1 MSTPETAVKHYRAML
16 RLQRSA
22 RAAAAVAWSSLS
34 AAYLSESWDSVS
46 PALERAVSRLQLDAA
61 TRGAGYGGNTLADQ
75 GLYEAP
81 EAWVDPSALSGVSSR
96 GASLGAALYSAI
108 PHTKDLIAGGMPERV
123 ALARG
128 REVLQM
134 SAATQVADAG
144 RTAAGLDTFARPK
157 VGYVRMLNPPSCSRC
172 AVLAGRFYRNNEGFQ
187 RHPRCDCVH
196 VPTTRTE
203 AASSEGLVHDP
214 YAYFESLP
222 EAAQDKTFGKAQA
235 QAIRDG
241 ADLFQ
246 VVNAR
251 RGMSYAGVSAD
262 GSRRGQKVASDFT
275 REGTTKRG
283 YYGWI
288 TGDFTKQGG
297 RYQRTR
303 QARMT
308 PDAIYAQGL
317 PREAT
322 LDLLAKHGYLL
333 PQGQVAEGAIRGA
346 GPVIPR
352 SDLTAAEKRLQ
363 TARLRWEAVQDGRN
377 PHGRGPLTPE
387 VAARV
392 EADYRRWLASNGQI
406 HTN

>member
-46 PALERAVSRLQLDAA
+46 PALVAAVSKLQLDAA

-81 EAWVDPSALSGVSSR
+81 EAWVDPSSLAGVSSR

-134 SAATQVADAG
+134 SAAAQVADAG
-144 RTAAGLDTFARPK
+144 RTAAGLDTFARPR

-172 AVLAGRFYRNNEGFQ
+172 SVLAGRFYRNNEGFQ

-203 AASSEGLVHDP
+203 AAESEGLVHDP
-214 YAYFESLP
+214 YAYFESLS
-222 EAAQDKTFGKAQA
+222 ESAQDKTFGKAQA

-246 VVNAR
+246 VVNSR

-262 GSRRGQKVASDFT
+262 GTRRGQKVVSDFT
-275 REGTTKRG
+275 REGTTRRALWGGTNPRGKRL
-283 YYGWI
+283 
-288 TGDFTKQGG
+288 
-297 RYQRTR
+297 
-303 QARMT
+303 T

-387 VAARV
+387 IAARV
-392 EADYRRWLASNGQI
+392 EVDYRRWLASNGQI

>member
-46 PALERAVSRLQLDAA
+46 PALVAAVSRLQLDAA

-81 EAWVDPSALSGVSSR
+81 EAWVDPSSLAGVSSR

-134 SAATQVADAG
+134 SAAAQVADAG
-144 RTAAGLDTFARPK
+144 RTAAGLDTFARPR

-172 AVLAGRFYRNNEGFQ
+172 SVLAGRFYRNNEGFQ

-203 AASSEGLVHDP
+203 AAESEGLVHDP
-214 YAYFESLP
+214 YAYFESLS
-222 EAAQDKTFGKAQA
+222 ESAQDKTFGKAQA

-262 GSRRGQKVASDFT
+262 GTRRGQKVVSDFT
-275 REGTTKRG
+275 REGTSKRAL
-283 YYGWI
+283 W
-288 TGDFTKQGG
+288 GG
-297 RYQRTR
+297 ANPKGKRL
-303 QARMT
+303 T

-346 GPVIPR
+346 GPVVPR

-406 HTN
+406 HTD

>member
-81 EAWVDPSALSGVSSR
+81 EAWVDPSSLAGVSSR

-203 AASSEGLVHDP
+203 AAESEGLIHDP
-214 YAYFESLP
+214 YAYFESLS
-222 EAAQDKTFGKAQA
+222 ESAQDKTFGKAQA

-262 GSRRGQKVASDFT
+262 GTRRGQKVASDFT
-275 REGTTKRG
+275 REGTTRRALWGGANPKGKRL
-283 YYGWI
+283 
-288 TGDFTKQGG
+288 
-297 RYQRTR
+297 
-303 QARMT
+303 T

-346 GPVIPR
+346 GPVVPR

>member
-46 PALERAVSRLQLDAA
+46 PALVAAVSKIQLDAA

-81 EAWVDPSALSGVSSR
+81 EAWVDPSSLAGVSSR

-203 AASSEGLVHDP
+203 AAESEGLVHDP
-214 YAYFESLP
+214 YAYFESLS
-222 EAAQDKTFGKAQA
+222 ESAQDKTFGKAQA

-262 GSRRGQKVASDFT
+262 GTRRGQKVASDFT
-275 REGTTKRG
+275 REGTTRRALWGGANPKGKRL
-283 YYGWI
+283 
-288 TGDFTKQGG
+288 
-297 RYQRTR
+297 
-303 QARMT
+303 T

-346 GPVIPR
+346 GPVVPR

>member
-81 EAWVDPSALSGVSSR
+81 EAWVDPSSLAGVSSR

-134 SAATQVADAG
+134 SAAAQVADAG

-172 AVLAGRFYRNNEGFQ
+172 SVLAGRFYRSNEGFR
-187 RHPRCDCVH
+187 RHPRCDCIH

-203 AASSEGLVHDP
+203 AAESEGLVHDP
-214 YAYFESLP
+214 YAYFESLS
-222 EAAQDKTFGKAQA
+222 ESAQDKTFGKAQA

-262 GSRRGQKVASDFT
+262 GTRRGQKVASDFT
-275 REGTTKRG
+275 REGTTRRALWGGANPRGKRL
-283 YYGWI
+283 
-288 TGDFTKQGG
+288 
-297 RYQRTR
+297 
-303 QARMT
+303 T

-363 TARLRWEAVQDGRN
+363 AARLRWEAVQDGRN

-387 VAARV
+387 IAARV
-392 EADYRRWLASNGQI
+392 EGDYRRWLASNGQI
-406 HTN
+406 HTD

>member
-46 PALERAVSRLQLDAA
+46 PALVAAVSRLQLDAA

-81 EAWVDPSALSGVSSR
+81 EAWVDPSSLAGVSSR

-123 ALARG
+123 ALSRG

-134 SAATQVADAG
+134 SAAAQVADAG

-172 AVLAGRFYRNNEGFQ
+172 SVLAGRFYRSNEGFR

-203 AASSEGLVHDP
+203 AAESEGLVHDP
-214 YAYFESLP
+214 YAYFESLS
-222 EAAQDKTFGKAQA
+222 ESAQDKTFGKAQA

-251 RGMSYAGVSAD
+251 RGMSYAGVSSD
-262 GSRRGQKVASDFT
+262 GTRRGQKVASDFT
-275 REGTTKRG
+275 REGTTRRALWGGANPKGKRL
-283 YYGWI
+283 
-288 TGDFTKQGG
+288 
-297 RYQRTR
+297 
-303 QARMT
+303 T

-346 GPVIPR
+346 GPVVPR
-352 SDLTAAEKRLQ
+352 SGLTAAEKRLQ

-387 VAARV
+387 IAARV
-392 EADYRRWLASNGQI
+392 EGDYRRWLASNGQI
-406 HTN
+406 HTD

>member
-46 PALERAVSRLQLDAA
+46 PALVAAVSKLQLDAA

-81 EAWVDPSALSGVSSR
+81 EAWVDPSSLAGVSSR

-134 SAATQVADAG
+134 SAAAQVADAG

-172 AVLAGRFYRNNEGFQ
+172 SVLAGRFYRSNEGFQ

-203 AASSEGLVHDP
+203 AAESEGLVHDP
-214 YAYFESLP
+214 YAYFESLS
-222 EAAQDKTFGKAQA
+222 ESAQDKTFGKAQA

-251 RGMSYAGVSAD
+251 RGMSYAGVSSD

-275 REGTTKRG
+275 REGTTRRALWGGANPKGKRL
-283 YYGWI
+283 
-288 TGDFTKQGG
+288 
-297 RYQRTR
+297 
-303 QARMT
+303 T

-387 VAARV
+387 IAARV
-392 EADYRRWLASNGQI
+392 EGDYRRWLASNGQI
-406 HTN
+406 HTD

>member
-46 PALERAVSRLQLDAA
+46 PALVRAVSRLQLDAA

-81 EAWVDPSALSGVSSR
+81 EAWVDPSSLAGVSSR

-134 SAATQVADAG
+134 SAAAQVADAG
-144 RTAAGLDTFARPK
+144 RTAAGLDTFARPR

-172 AVLAGRFYRNNEGFQ
+172 SVLAGRFYRNNEGFQ

-203 AASSEGLVHDP
+203 AAESEGLVHDP
-214 YAYFESLP
+214 YAYFESLS
-222 EAAQDKTFGKAQA
+222 ESAQDKTFGKAQA

-275 REGTTKRG
+275 REGTTRRALWGGANPKGKRL
-283 YYGWI
+283 
-288 TGDFTKQGG
+288 
-297 RYQRTR
+297 
-303 QARMT
+303 T

-346 GPVIPR
+346 GPVAPR

-387 VAARV
+387 IAARV
-392 EADYRRWLASNGQI
+392 EGDYRRWLASNGQI
-406 HTN
+406 HTD

>member
-46 PALERAVSRLQLDAA
+46 PALVAAVSKIQLDAA

-81 EAWVDPSALSGVSSR
+81 EAWVDPSSLAGVSSR
-96 GASLGAALYSAI
+96 GAPLGAALYSAI

-144 RTAAGLDTFARPK
+144 RTAAGLDTFARPR

-214 YAYFESLP
+214 YAYFESLS
-222 EAAQDKTFGKAQA
+222 ESAQDKTFGKAQA
-235 QAIRDG
+235 QAIRDW

-275 REGTTKRG
+275 REGTTRRALWGGANPKGKRL
-283 YYGWI
+283 
-288 TGDFTKQGG
+288 
-297 RYQRTR
+297 
-303 QARMT
+303 T
-308 PDAIYAQGL
+308 PDAIYAKGL

-387 VAARV
+387 IAARV
-392 EADYRRWLASNGQI
+392 EGDYRRWLASNGQI
-406 HTN
+406 HTD

>member
-34 AAYLSESWDSVS
+34 AAYLSESWGSVS
-46 PALERAVSRLQLDAA
+46 PALVAAVSRLQLDAA

-203 AASSEGLVHDP
+203 AAESEGLVHDP
-214 YAYFESLP
+214 YAYFESLS
-222 EAAQDKTFGKAQA
+222 ESAQDKTFGKAQA

-262 GSRRGQKVASDFT
+262 GTRRGQKVVSDFT
-275 REGTTKRG
+275 REGTSKRAL
-283 YYGWI
+283 W
-288 TGDFTKQGG
+288 GG
-297 RYQRTR
+297 VNRGGQRL
-303 QARMT
+303 T
-308 PDAIYAQGL
+308 PDAIYAKGL

-346 GPVIPR
+346 GPVVPR

-377 PHGRGPLTPE
+377 PHGRGPLTPDI
-387 VAARV
+387 AARV
-392 EADYRRWLASNGQI
+392 EGDYRRWLASNGQI
-406 HTN
+406 HTD

>member
-46 PALERAVSRLQLDAA
+46 PALVAAVSKLQLDAA

-81 EAWVDPSALSGVSSR
+81 EAWVDPSSLAGVSSR

-172 AVLAGRFYRNNEGFQ
+172 SVLAGRFYRNNEGFQ

-203 AASSEGLVHDP
+203 AAESEGLIHDP
-214 YAYFESLP
+214 YAYFESLS
-222 EAAQDKTFGKAQA
+222 ESAQDKTFGKAQA

-275 REGTTKRG
+275 REGTTRRALWGGANPKGKRL
-283 YYGWI
+283 
-288 TGDFTKQGG
+288 
-297 RYQRTR
+297 
-303 QARMT
+303 T

-387 VAARV
+387 IAARV
-392 EADYRRWLASNGQI
+392 EGDYRRWLASNGQI
-406 HTN
+406 HTD

>member
-81 EAWVDPSALSGVSSR
+81 EAWVDPSSLAGVSSR

-144 RTAAGLDTFARPK
+144 RTAAGLDTFARPR

-172 AVLAGRFYRNNEGFQ
+172 SVLAGRFYRNNEGFQ

-203 AASSEGLVHDP
+203 AAESEGLVHDP
-214 YAYFESLP
+214 YAYFESLS
-222 EAAQDKTFGKAQA
+222 ESAQDKTFGKAQA

-251 RGMSYAGVSAD
+251 RGMSYAGVSSD
-262 GSRRGQKVASDFT
+262 GTRRGQKVVSDFT
-275 REGTTKRG
+275 SEGTTRRALWGGANPKGKRL
-283 YYGWI
+283 
-288 TGDFTKQGG
+288 
-297 RYQRTR
+297 
-303 QARMT
+303 T

-387 VAARV
+387 IAARV
-392 EADYRRWLASNGQI
+392 EGDYRRWLASNGQI
-406 HTN
+406 HTD

>member
-81 EAWVDPSALSGVSSR
+81 EAWVDPSSLAGVSSR

-134 SAATQVADAG
+134 SAAAQVADAG
-144 RTAAGLDTFARPK
+144 RTAAGLDTFARPR

-172 AVLAGRFYRNNEGFQ
+172 SVLAGRFYRSNEGFR

-203 AASSEGLVHDP
+203 AAESEGLVHDP
-214 YAYFESLP
+214 YAYFESLS
-222 EAAQDKTFGKAQA
+222 ESAQDKTFGKAQA

-275 REGTTKRG
+275 REGATRRALWGGANPKGKRL
-283 YYGWI
+283 
-288 TGDFTKQGG
+288 
-297 RYQRTR
+297 
-303 QARMT
+303 T

-346 GPVIPR
+346 GPVVPR

-387 VAARV
+387 IAARV
-392 EADYRRWLASNGQI
+392 EGDYRRWLASNGQI
-406 HTN
+406 HTD

>member
-81 EAWVDPSALSGVSSR
+81 EAWVDPSSLAGVSSR

-134 SAATQVADAG
+134 SAAAQVADAG

-172 AVLAGRFYRNNEGFQ
+172 SVLAGRFYRNNEGFQ

-203 AASSEGLVHDP
+203 AAESEGLVHDP
-214 YAYFESLP
+214 YAYFESLS
-222 EAAQDKTFGKAQA
+222 ESAQDKTFGKAQA

-262 GSRRGQKVASDFT
+262 GTRRGQKVASDFT
-275 REGTTKRG
+275 REGTTRRALWGGANPKGKRL
-283 YYGWI
+283 
-288 TGDFTKQGG
+288 
-297 RYQRTR
+297 
-303 QARMT
+303 T

-346 GPVIPR
+346 GPVVPR

-387 VAARV
+387 IAARV
-392 EADYRRWLASNGQI
+392 EGDYRRWLASKGQI
-406 HTN
+406 HTK

>member
-81 EAWVDPSALSGVSSR
+81 EAWVDPSSLAGVSSR

-108 PHTKDLIAGGMPERV
+108 PHTKDLISGGMPERV

-172 AVLAGRFYRNNEGFQ
+172 SVLAGRFYRNNEGFQ

-203 AASSEGLVHDP
+203 AAESEGLVHDP
-214 YAYFESLP
+214 YAYFESLS
-222 EAAQDKTFGKAQA
+222 ESAQDKTFGKAQA

-262 GSRRGQKVASDFT
+262 GTRRGQKVVSDFT
-275 REGTTKRG
+275 REGTTRRALWGGANPKGKRL
-283 YYGWI
+283 
-288 TGDFTKQGG
+288 
-297 RYQRTR
+297 
-303 QARMT
+303 T

-346 GPVIPR
+346 GPVVPR

-387 VAARV
+387 IAARV
-392 EADYRRWLASNGQI
+392 EGDYRRWLASNGQI
-406 HTN
+406 HTD

>member
-61 TRGAGYGGNTLADQ
+61 TRGAGYGARTLADQ

-81 EAWVDPSALSGVSSR
+81 EAWVDPSSLAGVSSR

-108 PHTKDLIAGGMPERV
+108 PHTKDLISGGMPERV

-144 RTAAGLDTFARPK
+144 RTAAGLDTFARPR

-172 AVLAGRFYRNNEGFQ
+172 SVLAGRFYRNNEGFQ

-203 AASSEGLVHDP
+203 AAESEGLVHDP
-214 YAYFESLP
+214 YAYFESLS
-222 EAAQDKTFGKAQA
+222 ESAQDKTFGKAQA

-275 REGTTKRG
+275 REGTTRRALWGGANPKGKRL
-283 YYGWI
+283 
-288 TGDFTKQGG
+288 
-297 RYQRTR
+297 
-303 QARMT
+303 T

-346 GPVIPR
+346 GPVVPR

-387 VAARV
+387 IAARV
-392 EADYRRWLASNGQI
+392 EGDYRRWLASNGQI
-406 HTN
+406 HTD

>member
-81 EAWVDPSALSGVSSR
+81 EAWVDPSSLAGVSSR

-123 ALARG
+123 ALSRG

-134 SAATQVADAG
+134 SAAAQVADAG
-144 RTAAGLDTFARPK
+144 RTAAGLDTFARPR

-172 AVLAGRFYRNNEGFQ
+172 SVLAGRFYRNNEGFQ

-203 AASSEGLVHDP
+203 AAESEGLVHDP
-214 YAYFESLP
+214 YAYFESLS
-222 EAAQDKTFGKAQA
+222 ESAQDKTFGKAQA

-251 RGMSYAGVSAD
+251 RGMSYAGVSSD

-275 REGTTKRG
+275 REGTTRRALWGGANPKGKRL
-283 YYGWI
+283 
-288 TGDFTKQGG
+288 
-297 RYQRTR
+297 
-303 QARMT
+303 T

-387 VAARV
+387 IAARV
-392 EADYRRWLASNGQI
+392 EGDYRRWLASNGQI
-406 HTN
+406 HTD

>member
-81 EAWVDPSALSGVSSR
+81 EAWVDPSSLAGVSSR

-108 PHTKDLIAGGMPERV
+108 PHTKDLISGGMPERV

-262 GSRRGQKVASDFT
+262 GTRRGQKVASDFT
-275 REGTTKRG
+275 REGTTRRALWGGANRG
-283 YYGWI
+283 G
-288 TGDFTKQGG
+288 
-297 RYQRTR
+297 
-303 QARMT
+303 ARLT
-308 PDAIYAQGL
+308 PDAIYAKGL

-322 LDLLAKHGYLL
+322 LDLLAANGYLL
-333 PQGQVAEGAIRGA
+333 PQGQVPEGAIRGA

-352 SDLTAAEKRLQ
+352 SDLTAAEQRMQK
-363 TARLRWEAVQDGRN
+363 AASRWVAVQEGRN
-377 PHGRGPLTPE
+377 PFGRGPLTPE
-387 VAARV
+387 IAARV
-392 EADYRRWLASNGQI
+392 EGDYRRWLASNGQI
-406 HTN
+406 HTD

>member
-46 PALERAVSRLQLDAA
+46 PALVAAVSKLQLDAA

-81 EAWVDPSALSGVSSR
+81 EAWVDPSSLAGVSSR

-108 PHTKDLIAGGMPERV
+108 PHTKDLISGGMPERV

-172 AVLAGRFYRNNEGFQ
+172 AVLAGRFYQNNEGFQ

-203 AASSEGLVHDP
+203 AAESEGLVHDP
-214 YAYFESLP
+214 YAYFESLS
-222 EAAQDKTFGKAQA
+222 ESAQDKTFGKAQA

-262 GSRRGQKVASDFT
+262 GTRRGQKVVSDFT
-275 REGTTKRG
+275 REGTTRRALWGGTNPKGKRL
-283 YYGWI
+283 
-288 TGDFTKQGG
+288 
-297 RYQRTR
+297 
-303 QARMT
+303 T

-392 EADYRRWLASNGQI
+392 EGDYRRWLASNGQI
-406 HTN
+406 HTD

>member
-81 EAWVDPSALSGVSSR
+81 EAWVDPSSLAGVSSR

-108 PHTKDLIAGGMPERV
+108 PHTKDLISGGMPERV

-134 SAATQVADAG
+134 SAAAQVADAG
-144 RTAAGLDTFARPK
+144 RTAAGLDTFARPR

-172 AVLAGRFYRNNEGFQ
+172 SVLAGRFYRNNEGFQ

-214 YAYFESLP
+214 YAYFESLS
-222 EAAQDKTFGKAQA
+222 ESAQDKTFGKAQA

-275 REGTTKRG
+275 REGTTRRALWGGTNPKGKRL
-283 YYGWI
+283 
-288 TGDFTKQGG
+288 
-297 RYQRTR
+297 
-303 QARMT
+303 T

-346 GPVIPR
+346 GPVAPR

>member
-34 AAYLSESWDSVS
+34 VAYLSESWGSVS

-61 TRGAGYGGNTLADQ
+61 TRGAGYGARTLADQ

-81 EAWVDPSALSGVSSR
+81 EAWVDPSSLAGVSSR

-108 PHTKDLIAGGMPERV
+108 PHTKGLIAGGMPERV

-144 RTAAGLDTFARPK
+144 RTAAGLDTFARPR

-172 AVLAGRFYRNNEGFQ
+172 VVLAGRFYWNNAGFL

-203 AASSEGLVHDP
+203 AAESEGLVHDP
-214 YAYFESLP
+214 YAYFESLS
-222 EAAQDKTFGKAQA
+222 ESAQDKTFGKAQA

-262 GSRRGQKVASDFT
+262 GTRRGQKVVSDFT
-275 REGTTKRG
+275 REGTTRRALWGGANPRGKRL
-283 YYGWI
+283 
-288 TGDFTKQGG
+288 
-297 RYQRTR
+297 
-303 QARMT
+303 T

-387 VAARV
+387 IAARV
-392 EADYRRWLASNGQI
+392 EGDYRRWLASNGQI
-406 HTN
+406 HTD

>member
-46 PALERAVSRLQLDAA
+46 PALVAAVSKLQLDAA

-81 EAWVDPSALSGVSSR
+81 EAWVDPSSLAGVSSR

-134 SAATQVADAG
+134 SAAAQVADAG
-144 RTAAGLDTFARPK
+144 RTAAGLDTFARPR

-172 AVLAGRFYRNNEGFQ
+172 SVLAGRFYRNNEGFQ

-203 AASSEGLVHDP
+203 AAESEGLIHDP
-214 YAYFESLP
+214 YAYFESLS
-222 EAAQDKTFGKAQA
+222 ESAQDKTFGKAQA

-251 RGMSYAGVSAD
+251 RGMSYAGVSSD

-275 REGTTKRG
+275 SEGTTRRALWGGTNPRGKRL
-283 YYGWI
+283 
-288 TGDFTKQGG
+288 
-297 RYQRTR
+297 
-303 QARMT
+303 T
-308 PDAIYAQGL
+308 PDAIYAKGL

-346 GPVIPR
+346 GPVVPR

-392 EADYRRWLASNGQI
+392 EGDYRRWLASNGQI
-406 HTN
+406 HTD

>member
-81 EAWVDPSALSGVSSR
+81 EAWVDPSSLAGVSSR

-172 AVLAGRFYRNNEGFQ
+172 SVLAGRFYRSNEGFR

-203 AASSEGLVHDP
+203 AAESEGLVHDP
-214 YAYFESLP
+214 YAYFESLS
-222 EAAQDKTFGKAQA
+222 ESAQDKTFGKAQA

-262 GSRRGQKVASDFT
+262 GTRRGQKVVSDFT
-275 REGTTKRG
+275 REGTTRRALWGGANPKGKRL
-283 YYGWI
+283 
-288 TGDFTKQGG
+288 
-297 RYQRTR
+297 
-303 QARMT
+303 T

-346 GPVIPR
+346 GPVAPR

-387 VAARV
+387 IAARV
-392 EADYRRWLASNGQI
+392 EGDYRRWLASNGQI
-406 HTN
+406 HTD

>member
-81 EAWVDPSALSGVSSR
+81 EAWVDPSSLAGVSSR

-144 RTAAGLDTFARPK
+144 RTAAGLDTFARPR

-172 AVLAGRFYRNNEGFQ
+172 SVLAGRFYRNNEGFR

-203 AASSEGLVHDP
+203 AAESEGLVHDP
-214 YAYFESLP
+214 YAYFESLS
-222 EAAQDKTFGKAQA
+222 ESAQDKTFGKAQA

-246 VVNAR
+246 VVNSR

-262 GSRRGQKVASDFT
+262 GTRRGQKVASDFT
-275 REGTTKRG
+275 REGTTRRALWGGANPKGKRL
-283 YYGWI
+283 
-288 TGDFTKQGG
+288 
-297 RYQRTR
+297 
-303 QARMT
+303 T

-317 PREAT
+317 PREET
-322 LDLLAKHGYLL
+322 LVLLAKHGYLL

-406 HTN
+406 HTD

>member
-16 RLQRSA
+16 QLQRTA
-22 RAAAAVAWSSLS
+22 RAAATVAWSSLS

-46 PALERAVSRLQLDAA
+46 PALVAAVSKLQLDAA

-81 EAWVDPSALSGVSSR
+81 EAWVDPSSLAGVSSR

-134 SAATQVADAG
+134 SAAAQVADAG
-144 RTAAGLDTFARPK
+144 RTASGLDTFARPR

-172 AVLAGRFYRNNEGFQ
+172 SVLAGRFYRNNEGFQ

-251 RGMSYAGVSAD
+251 RGMSYAGVSSD

-275 REGTTKRG
+275 REGTTKRAL
-283 YYGWI
+283 W
-288 TGDFTKQGG
+288 GG
-297 RYQRTR
+297 VNRGGQRL
-303 QARMT
+303 T
-308 PDAIYAQGL
+308 PDAIYAKGL

-322 LDLLAKHGYLL
+322 LDLLAANGYLL
-333 PQGQVAEGAIRGA
+333 PQGQVPEGAIRGA

-352 SDLTAAEKRLQ
+352 SDLTAAEQRVQK
-363 TARLRWEAVQDGRN
+363 AASRWEAVQEGRN
-377 PHGRGPLTPE
+377 PFGRGPLTPE
-387 VAARV
+387 IAARV
-392 EADYRRWLASNGQI
+392 EGDYRRWLASNGQI
-406 HTN
+406 HTD

>member
-46 PALERAVSRLQLDAA
+46 PALVAAVSKIQLDAA

-81 EAWVDPSALSGVSSR
+81 EAWVDPSSLAGVSSR

-144 RTAAGLDTFARPK
+144 RTAAGLDTFARPR

-172 AVLAGRFYRNNEGFQ
+172 SVLAGRFYRNNEGFQ

-203 AASSEGLVHDP
+203 AAESEGLVHDP
-214 YAYFESLP
+214 YAYFESLS
-222 EAAQDKTFGKAQA
+222 ESAQDKTFGKAQA

-262 GSRRGQKVASDFT
+262 GTRRGQKVVSDFT
-275 REGTTKRG
+275 REGTTRRALWGGANPKGKRL
-283 YYGWI
+283 
-288 TGDFTKQGG
+288 
-297 RYQRTR
+297 
-303 QARMT
+303 T

-387 VAARV
+387 IAARV
-392 EADYRRWLASNGQI
+392 EGDYRRWLASNGQI
-406 HTN
+406 HTD

>member
-61 TRGAGYGGNTLADQ
+61 TRGAGYGARALADQ

-81 EAWVDPSALSGVSSR
+81 EAWVDPSSLAGVSSR

-172 AVLAGRFYRNNEGFQ
+172 SVLAGRFYRNNEGFQ

-275 REGTTKRG
+275 REGATRRALWGGANPKGKRL
-283 YYGWI
+283 
-288 TGDFTKQGG
+288 
-297 RYQRTR
+297 
-303 QARMT
+303 T

-346 GPVIPR
+346 GPVVPR

-387 VAARV
+387 IAARV
-392 EADYRRWLASNGQI
+392 EGDYRRWLASNGQI
-406 HTN
+406 HTD

>member
-46 PALERAVSRLQLDAA
+46 PALVAAVSKIQLDAA

-81 EAWVDPSALSGVSSR
+81 EAWVDPSSLAGVSSR

-172 AVLAGRFYRNNEGFQ
+172 SVLAGRFYRNNEGFR

-203 AASSEGLVHDP
+203 AAESEGLVHDP
-214 YAYFESLP
+214 YAYFESLS
-222 EAAQDKTFGKAQA
+222 ESAQDKTFGKAQA

-262 GSRRGQKVASDFT
+262 GTRRGQKVVSDFT
-275 REGTTKRG
+275 REGTTRRALWGGANPKGKRL
-283 YYGWI
+283 
-288 TGDFTKQGG
+288 
-297 RYQRTR
+297 
-303 QARMT
+303 T

-346 GPVIPR
+346 GPVAPR

-377 PHGRGPLTPE
+377 PHGRGPLTPDI
-387 VAARV
+387 AARV
-392 EADYRRWLASNGQI
+392 EGDYRRWLASNGQI
-406 HTN
+406 HTD

>member
-81 EAWVDPSALSGVSSR
+81 EAWVDPSSLAGVSSR

-134 SAATQVADAG
+134 SAAAQVADAG

-172 AVLAGRFYRNNEGFQ
+172 SVLAGRFYRNNEGFR

-203 AASSEGLVHDP
+203 AAESEGLVHDP
-214 YAYFESLP
+214 YAYFESLS
-222 EAAQDKTFGKAQA
+222 ESAQDKTFGKAQA

-251 RGMSYAGVSAD
+251 RGMSYAGVSSD

-275 REGTTKRG
+275 REGTTRRALWGGANPKGKRL
-283 YYGWI
+283 
-288 TGDFTKQGG
+288 
-297 RYQRTR
+297 
-303 QARMT
+303 T

-346 GPVIPR
+346 GPVVPR

-387 VAARV
+387 IAARV
-392 EADYRRWLASNGQI
+392 EGDYRRWLASNGQI
-406 HTN
+406 HTD

>member
-81 EAWVDPSALSGVSSR
+81 EAWVDPSSLAGVSSR

-123 ALARG
+123 ALSRG

-134 SAATQVADAG
+134 SAAAQVADAG
-144 RTAAGLDTFARPK
+144 RTAAGLDTFARPR

-172 AVLAGRFYRNNEGFQ
+172 SVLAGRFYRNNEGFQ

-203 AASSEGLVHDP
+203 AAESEGLVHDP
-214 YAYFESLP
+214 YAYFESLSEP
-222 EAAQDKTFGKAQA
+222 AQDKTFGKAQA

-251 RGMSYAGVSAD
+251 RGMSYAGVSSD
-262 GSRRGQKVASDFT
+262 GSRRGQKVVSDFT
-275 REGTTKRG
+275 REGTTRRALWGGANPRGKRL
-283 YYGWI
+283 
-288 TGDFTKQGG
+288 
-297 RYQRTR
+297 
-303 QARMT
+303 T

-317 PREAT
+317 PRGAT

-392 EADYRRWLASNGQI
+392 EGDYRRWLASNGQI

>member
-34 AAYLSESWDSVS
+34 AAYLSESWGSVS
-46 PALERAVSRLQLDAA
+46 PALVAAVSKLQLDAA

-81 EAWVDPSALSGVSSR
+81 EAWVDPSSLAGVSSR

-134 SAATQVADAG
+134 SAAAQVADAG

-172 AVLAGRFYRNNEGFQ
+172 SVLAGRFYRSNEGFR

-203 AASSEGLVHDP
+203 AAESEGLVHDP
-214 YAYFESLP
+214 YAYFESLS
-222 EAAQDKTFGKAQA
+222 ESAQDKTFGKAQA

-275 REGTTKRG
+275 REGTTRRALWGGANPKGKRL
-283 YYGWI
+283 
-288 TGDFTKQGG
+288 
-297 RYQRTR
+297 
-303 QARMT
+303 T

-346 GPVIPR
+346 GPVVPR

-392 EADYRRWLASNGQI
+392 EGDYRRWLASNGQI
-406 HTN
+406 HTD

>member
-81 EAWVDPSALSGVSSR
+81 EAWVDPSSLAGVSSR

-134 SAATQVADAG
+134 SAAAQVADAG

-172 AVLAGRFYRNNEGFQ
+172 SVLAGRFYRNNEGFQ

-203 AASSEGLVHDP
+203 AAESEGLVHDP
-214 YAYFESLP
+214 YAYFESLS
-222 EAAQDKTFGKAQA
+222 ESAQDKTFGKAQA

-275 REGTTKRG
+275 REGTTRRALWGGANPKGKRL
-283 YYGWI
+283 
-288 TGDFTKQGG
+288 
-297 RYQRTR
+297 
-303 QARMT
+303 T

-392 EADYRRWLASNGQI
+392 EGDYRRWLASNGQI
-406 HTN
+406 HTD

>member
-81 EAWVDPSALSGVSSR
+81 EAWVDPSSLAGVSSR

-108 PHTKDLIAGGMPERV
+108 PHTKDLISGGMPERV

-134 SAATQVADAG
+134 SAAAQVADAG

-172 AVLAGRFYRNNEGFQ
+172 SVLAGRFYRNNEGFR

-203 AASSEGLVHDP
+203 AAESEGLVHDP
-214 YAYFESLP
+214 YAYFESLS
-222 EAAQDKTFGKAQA
+222 ESAQDKTFGKAQA

-262 GSRRGQKVASDFT
+262 GTRRGQKVVSDFT
-275 REGTTKRG
+275 REGTTRRALWGGTNPRGKRL
-283 YYGWI
+283 
-288 TGDFTKQGG
+288 
-297 RYQRTR
+297 
-303 QARMT
+303 T

-322 LDLLAKHGYLL
+322 LVLLAKHGYLL

-346 GPVIPR
+346 GPVVPR

-392 EADYRRWLASNGQI
+392 EGDYRRWLASNGQI
-406 HTN
+406 HTD

>member
-61 TRGAGYGGNTLADQ
+61 TRGAGYGARALADQ

-81 EAWVDPSALSGVSSR
+81 EAWVDPSSLAGVSSR

-144 RTAAGLDTFARPK
+144 RTAAGLDTFARPR

-172 AVLAGRFYRNNEGFQ
+172 SVLAGRFYRNNEGFR
-187 RHPRCDCVH
+187 RHPRCDCIH

-203 AASSEGLVHDP
+203 AAESEGLVHDP
-214 YAYFESLP
+214 YAYFESLS
-222 EAAQDKTFGKAQA
+222 ESAQDKTFGKAQA

-246 VVNAR
+246 VVNAL

-275 REGTTKRG
+275 REGTTRRAL
-283 YYGWI
+283 W
-288 TGDFTKQGG
+288 GG
-297 RYQRTR
+297 TNPKGRRL
-303 QARMT
+303 T

-346 GPVIPR
+346 GPVVPR

-387 VAARV
+387 IAARV
-392 EADYRRWLASNGQI
+392 EGDYRRWLASNGQI
-406 HTN
+406 HTD

>member
-46 PALERAVSRLQLDAA
+46 PALVRAVSRLQLDAA

-81 EAWVDPSALSGVSSR
+81 EAWVDPSSLAGVSSR

-123 ALARG
+123 ALSRG

-134 SAATQVADAG
+134 SAAAQVADAG
-144 RTAAGLDTFARPK
+144 RTAAGLDTFARPR

-172 AVLAGRFYRNNEGFQ
+172 SVLAGRFYRNNEGFQ

-214 YAYFESLP
+214 YAYFESLS
-222 EAAQDKTFGKAQA
+222 ESAQDKAFGKAQA

-275 REGTTKRG
+275 REGTTRRALWGGVNRG
-283 YYGWI
+283 S
-288 TGDFTKQGG
+288 
-297 RYQRTR
+297 QRL
-303 QARMT
+303 T
-308 PDAIYAQGL
+308 PDAIYAKGL

-322 LDLLAKHGYLL
+322 MDLLAANGYLL
-333 PQGQVAEGAIRGA
+333 PQGQVPEGAIRGA
-346 GPVIPR
+346 GPATPR
-352 SDLTAAEKRLQ
+352 SGLTAAEQRVQK
-363 TARLRWEAVQDGRN
+363 AASRWEAVQEGRN
-377 PHGRGPLTPE
+377 PFGRGPLTPE
-387 VAARV
+387 IAARV
-392 EADYRRWLASNGQI
+392 EGDYRRWLASSGQI
-406 HTN
+406 HTD

>member
-34 AAYLSESWDSVS
+34 AAYLSESWGSVS

-61 TRGAGYGGNTLADQ
+61 TRGAGYGARTLADQ

-81 EAWVDPSALSGVSSR
+81 EAWVDPSSLAGVSSR

-134 SAATQVADAG
+134 SAAAQVADAG

-172 AVLAGRFYRNNEGFQ
+172 SVLAGRFYRNNEGFR

-203 AASSEGLVHDP
+203 AAESEGLVHDP
-214 YAYFESLP
+214 YAYFESLS
-222 EAAQDKTFGKAQA
+222 ESAQDKTFGKAQA

-262 GSRRGQKVASDFT
+262 GTRRGQKVVSDFT
-275 REGTTKRG
+275 REGTTRRALWGGTNPRGKRL
-283 YYGWI
+283 
-288 TGDFTKQGG
+288 
-297 RYQRTR
+297 
-303 QARMT
+303 T

-322 LDLLAKHGYLL
+322 LVLLAKHGYLL

-346 GPVIPR
+346 GPVVPR

-392 EADYRRWLASNGQI
+392 EGDYRRWLASNGQI
-406 HTN
+406 HTD